1 VKRAPFL
8 AVTLVFGV
16 CILGVASPPS
26 ALGAAGDAAGLGDR
40 VVAFCKQHKG
50 ELVGK
55 GECSNLAEAALEAA
69 GAKQRGPRDPRGD
82 DVGLDGD
89 YVWGKLVLVL
99 EADGRNLKATGQI
112 KDVRP
117 GDIIQFRDAQL
128 AGVRG
133 DGRYTM
139 TATHHTAIVSGI
151 QNNGMV
157 LKVYQQNFNGRR
169 VVMADRFRLT
179 DLHQGRLRIFHPI
192 PQTRSQPTE

>member
-1 VKRAPFL
+1 MKRAQFL
-8 AVTLVFGV
+8 PAALVFGV
-16 CILGVASPPS
+16 CLLGIANSPS
-26 ALGAAGDAAGLGDR
+26 GLGAADDAARLGER

-50 ELVGK
+50 EVVGN
-55 GECSNLAEAALEAA
+55 GECSSLAEAALEAA
-69 GAKQRGPRDPRGD
+69 GAKQRGPRDPNGG
-82 DVGLDGD
+82 DVGLNGD

-99 EADGRNLKATGQI
+99 ESDGRNIKATGQI

-133 DGRYTM
+133 DGRYIM
-139 TATHHTAIVSGI
+139 TATHHTAVVSGV
-151 QNNGMV
+151 QSNGMV
-157 LKVYQQNFNGRR
+157 LKIYQQNYNGRR

-192 PQTRSQPTE
+192 PRPRSEPTE